1 MNNKKLFFGVIL
13 LIAITSL
20 AFTSVITKDII
31 VKESTI
37 KWNAYKVT
45 GEHYG
50 TILLK
55 KGVLKFE
62 NDILIGGS
70 FTVDMTSLTVDDQ
83 KGMKKKFL
91 TKHLKSDDFFDV
103 KNHTTSS
110 LIFTEVLKTE
120 SSYTITADLIIKGI
134 TKPISFNMN
143 IKNNIATTKL
153 KINRTHYNIKY
164 RSTSFFENLK
174 NKAIND
180 EFDLEVK
187 LTF

>member
-1 MNNKKLFFGVIL
+1 MNHKKLFFGVIL
-13 LIAITSL
+13 FIAITSL
-20 AFTSVITKDII
+20 AFTSIITKDII
-31 VKESTI
+31 VKESSI

-55 KGVLKFE
+55 EGVLKFE

-70 FTVDMTSLTVDDQ
+70 FIVDMTSLTVDDQ

-103 KNHTTSS
+103 ENHLTSS
-110 LIFTEVLKTE
+110 LIFTKVEKNKNN
-120 SSYTITADLIIKGI
+120 YTIIANLTIKGI
-134 TKPISFNMN
+134 AKPISFNMN
-143 IKNNIATTKL
+143 IQDNTAKTKL
-153 KINRTHYNIKY
+153 KVNRTHYNIKY
-164 RSTSFFENLK
+164 RSTSFFQDLK

-180 EFDLEVK
+180 EFDLEITLK
-187 LTF
+187 F

>member
-1 MNNKKLFFGVIL
+1 MNNKKLFFRVIL
-13 LIAITSL
+13 CFAITSL

-31 VKESTI
+31 VKESVI

-45 GEHYG
+45 GEHHG

-55 KGVLKFE
+55 EGVLKFE
-62 NDILIGGS
+62 NDILIGGT
-70 FTVDMTSLTVDDQ
+70 FIVDMTSLTVDDQ

-103 KNHTTSS
+103 KKHTTSK
-110 LIFTEVLKTE
+110 LTFTEVLKTE
-120 SSYTITADLIIKGI
+120 SYYTITANLTIKGI

-143 IKNNIATTKL
+143 IKNNTATAKL
-153 KINRTHYNIKY
+153 KVNRTHYNIKY
-164 RSTSFFENLK
+164 RSTSFFQNLK

-180 EFDLEVK
+180 EFDLDIT

>member
-1 MNNKKLFFGVIL
+1 MNNKKLIFGVIIC
-13 LIAITSL
+13 IAIASL

-31 VKESTI
+31 VKESSI

-55 KGVLKFE
+55 EGVLKFE
-62 NDILIGGS
+62 DDILTGGS
-70 FTVDMTSLTVDDQ
+70 FIVDMTSLTVDDQ

-91 TKHLKSDDFFDV
+91 IKHLKSDDFFDV
-103 KNHTTSS
+103 KNHTTSN
-110 LIFTEVLKTE
+110 LTFTEVLKTE
-120 SSYTITADLIIKGI
+120 NSYAITANLTIKGI
-134 TKPISFNMN
+134 TKPVTFNMN
-143 IKNNIATTKL
+143 IQNNSATAKL

-164 RSTSFFENLK
+164 RSTSFFQDLK

-180 EFDLEVK
+180 DFDLEVK
-187 LTF
+187 LTY